1 MTIIPSDF
9 FFHFT
14 VVSVSALVLWLG
26 VTGVDRWRIRWYRST
41 RTPRALFGELCRAH
55 LLSRADRRSLA
66 QIARDVS
73 SDDYCRVFIDRRL
86 IDQFASRHPEAAHE
100 CRSLTQKRK
109 ERPACNPKRSFN
121 CSDYRPLSPR

>member
-1 MTIIPSDF
+1 MTIIPTDF

-26 VTGVDRWRIRWYRST
+26 VTGVDRWRIHWHRST

-66 QIARDVS
+66 QIAKDVS

-86 IDQFASRHPEAAHE
+86 IDQFANRHPEAANE
-100 CRSLTQKRK
+100 CRSLTQ
-109 ERPACNPKRSFN
+109 
-121 CSDYRPLSPR
+121 